1 MKNKITNLVIF
12 LLIAAAVFQTGELW
26 LGNTY
31 SHNFFYSLFTSARR
45 NSGTT
50 DDIYEIIEPEKTVVG
65 YGNKKFNMLYS
76 NSENNSI
83 INLSEQIIKDA
94 LINGKY
100 SSLAELNWS
109 EYIEGK
115 AVILEY
121 PFVVSAK
128 EYIKGYAVTN
138 DEFTQNVK
146 NLNYIVVVPSGGNG
160 ETTSCYFIDET
171 TSEVCVL
178 TVNSSEQSAALY
190 NAIQT
195 MQYSDNESI
204 EYISTVQSGLNIFGS
219 IYVPQWND
227 GSYEYKL
234 LEKTNSFEKDG
245 ATDVSVIE
253 TNANNFLGNYIA
265 ASEINDVNGIYTIS
279 SDDLV
284 VKYYENGVL
293 EYYNYDVD
301 GSSAGQTLAEAYTIS
316 SEFIKKDTGI
326 TNDLYLSG
334 AETRSDG
341 LVFYY
346 DYAVDNIPIVISEKT
361 AEETGMSHAVE
372 VVVSN
377 KNVKRYKRITYKYSL
392 NDEYTDEMNID
403 IISAWDN
410 AIMNY
415 TGNDTITSINDMYI
429 GYYDDDSDKL
439 GIYWFTELNNKLIVG
454 DTYK

>member
-1 MKNKITNLVIF
+1 MNL
-12 LLIAAAVFQTGELW
+12 
-26 LGNTY
+26 
-31 SHNFFYSLFTSARR
+31 FF
-45 NSGTT
+45 
-50 DDIYEIIEPEKTVVG
+50 
-65 YGNKKFNMLYS
+65 
-76 NSENNSI
+76 
-83 INLSEQIIKDA
+83 
-94 LINGKY
+94 
-100 SSLAELNWS
+100 
-109 EYIEGK
+109 
-115 AVILEY
+115 
-121 PFVVSAK
+121 
-128 EYIKGYAVTN
+128 
-138 DEFTQNVK
+138 
-146 NLNYIVVVPSGGNG
+146 
-160 ETTSCYFIDET
+160 
-171 TSEVCVL
+171 
-178 TVNSSEQSAALY
+178 
-190 NAIQT
+190 
-195 MQYSDNESI
+195 
-204 EYISTVQSGLNIFGS
+204 
-219 IYVPQWND
+219 
-227 GSYEYKL
+227 
-234 LEKTNSFEKDG
+234 EKTNSFEKDG

-301 GSSAGQTLAEAYTIS
+301 GSSAEQTLAEAYTIS

-439 GIYWFTELNNKLIVG
+439 GICWFTELNNKLIVG

>member
-219 IYVPQWND
+219 IYAV
-227 GSYEYKL
+227 SYTHLMTKSQ
-234 LEKTNSFEKDG
+234 KTMQTIKGLKDKVQG
-245 ATDVSVIE
+245 YESLMSKYED
-253 TNANNFLGNYIA
+253 
-265 ASEINDVNGIYTIS
+265 IYTLIEMGKEEEDAELLQEVKDEAEDFKANYEKLRIS
-279 SDDLV
+279 TLLD
-284 VKYYENGVL
+284 G
-293 EYYNYDVD
+293 EYDR
-301 GSSAGQTLAEAYTIS
+301 L
-316 SEFIKKDTGI
+316 
-326 TNDLYLSG
+326 
-334 AETRSDG
+334 
-341 LVFYY
+341 
-346 DYAVDNIPIVISEKT
+346 
-361 AEETGMSHAVE
+361 
-372 VVVSN
+372 
-377 KNVKRYKRITYKYSL
+377 
-392 NDEYTDEMNID
+392 
-403 IISAWDN
+403 N
-410 AIMNY
+410 AIVTLHAGEGGTEACDWVSMLFRMY
-415 TGNDTITSINDMYI
+415 TRWAAKKEMCIRDRG
-429 GYYDDDSDKL
+429 
-439 GIYWFTELNNKLIVG
+439 
-454 DTYK
+454 

>member
-50 DDIYEIIEPEKTVVG
+50 EDIYEIIEPEKTVVG

-83 INLSEQIIKDA
+83 IDLSEQIIKDA

-100 SSLAELNWS
+100 SALEELNWN

-146 NLNYIVVVPSGGNG
+146 NLNYIVIVPSGGNG
-160 ETTSCYFIDET
+160 ETTECYFIDET
-171 TSEVCVL
+171 TSEAGVL

-195 MQYSDNESI
+195 MQYSDNKSI

-227 GSYEYKL
+227 GAYEYKL

-245 ATDVSVIE
+245 TTDVSVIE
-253 TNANNFLGNYIA
+253 ANANNFLGNYIA
-265 ASEINDVNGIYTIS
+265 ASEITDVNGIYTIS

-301 GSSAGQTLAEAYTIS
+301 SSSAEQTLAEAYTIS
-316 SEFIKKDTGI
+316 DEFIKKDTGI

-334 AETRSDG
+334 AETRNDG

-346 DYAVDNIPIVISEKT
+346 DYSVDNIPIVISEKT

-429 GYYDDDSDKL
+429 GYYDDNSDKL